1 MCSSH
6 STTVATAPA
15 KTSQGRISKF
25 TKLAIVVVA
34 LAVLMTPVSAG
45 FGCPGNDRKCS
56 DYCRSIGRNGG
67 HCGGFLWGTCQCNQ
81 S

>member
-6 STTVATAPA
+6 TAIATTSPA
-15 KTSQGRISKF
+15 RAQVKVSKF
-25 TKLAIVVVA
+25 TKLALLVVV

-45 FGCPGNDRKCS
+45 YGCPGNDYECS

-67 HCGGFLWGTCQCNQ
+67 HCGGFLWLTCQCNK
-81 S
+81 